1 MKLKDVI
8 SRVDG
13 MKPNAFSNEVK
24 VGWVNELE
32 NMVQTEIF
40 LLAPEEMVEYTW
52 EKNAE
57 SELLVKTPYSKLYW
71 IYLSAMIDFTHGE
84 YKKYEKTMEL
94 FNTWLMEYQ
103 SWYARNFRPADGGAV
118 QMGYYLSAYGL
129 AKLHGYTGTVEEW
142 LESLKGLPGEPGR
155 GIENIEELGRDSTVD
170 ETGAVIHWTNYRITY
185 AGGVIFDYRVR
196 DGKNGKDGTLKFEE
210 LTPEQKAELKGD
222 PGKALTYE
230 DLTEAQKEELRGKA
244 ATINGVNAF
253 LLKATEPL
261 KLEQTGNEA
270 TLKLEGRVGGSAFFE
285 AVIGTNWTEDSSTGV
300 KSQTIALDGVAA
312 KDTAHVEPR
321 YTGDGTSEGYAA
333 FVEQKQQF
341 LDCITN
347 GYAQTVDGGVKLYI
361 FGAANTVTI
370 PVLVEVK

>member
-1 MKLKDVI
+1 MKLKDAI

-57 SELLVKTPYSKLYW
+57 SELLVKKPYSKLYW

-103 SWYARNFRPADGGAV
+103 CWYARSFRPADGGAV
-118 QMGYYLSAYGL
+118 RMGYYLSAYGL

-142 LESLKGLPGEPGR
+142 LESLKGLPGEPGQ
-155 GIENIEELGRDSTVD
+155 GIENIEELDRESTVD
-170 ETGAVIHWTNYRITY
+170 ETGAVIRWTNYRITY
-185 AGGVIFDYRVR
+185 AGGVMFDYRVR
-196 DGKNGKDGTLKFEE
+196 DGKDGKDGTLKFEE

-230 DLTEAQKEELRGKA
+230 DLTEAQKAELKGDPGKA
-244 ATINGVNAF
+244 LTYEDLTEAQKAELKGKNATINGVNALTISGNGGVDATQNGSTLILTVSGTF
-253 LLKATEPL
+253 AGQAAAASSAQTTGTSLLRNSKI
-261 KLEQTGNEA
+261 
-270 TLKLEGRVGGSAFFE
+270 VSADTDPTVNGE
-285 AVIGTNWTEDSSTGV
+285 INWTYG
-300 KSQTIALDGVAA
+300 
-312 KDTAHVEPR
+312 
-321 YTGDGTSEGYAA
+321 
-333 FVEQKQQF
+333 
-341 LDCITN
+341 
-347 GYAQTVDGGVKLYI
+347 
-361 FGAANTVTI
+361 
-370 PVLVEVK
+370 